1 MCHVVVDEDNFKFE
15 ISEWDDFT
23 VSLLRL
29 YADSKRKADGDG
41 VGVGVVDVLSRGGL
55 PVYVREFI
63 HERALAGDGNGVIRE
78 QVSDRFGFDVHES
91 TISRYANRP
100 RKGNGD
106 GKKKRGRKKKMVVEE

>member
-1 MCHVVVDEDNFKFE
+1 MCHVKVDENNFKFE

-29 YADSKRKADGDG
+29 YADSKRKNDG

-106 GKKKRGRKKKMVVEE
+106 GKKKRGMKKGEVVEE